1 MVGFDSFFVGVVDT
15 EIAFLV
21 APRTREGYY
30 HYTGGVEVI
39 LNALWNF
46 RQFLTCPSGRDQKDD
61 GICAVCRPSMA
72 GN

>member
-1 MVGFDSFFVGVVDT
+1 MVGFYSFFKMVDRNC
-15 EIAFLV
+15 FLV

-46 RQFLTCPSGRDQKDD
+46 PQFLTCFSGRDQKDD
-61 GICAVCRPSMA
+61 GICAIC
-72 GN
+72 